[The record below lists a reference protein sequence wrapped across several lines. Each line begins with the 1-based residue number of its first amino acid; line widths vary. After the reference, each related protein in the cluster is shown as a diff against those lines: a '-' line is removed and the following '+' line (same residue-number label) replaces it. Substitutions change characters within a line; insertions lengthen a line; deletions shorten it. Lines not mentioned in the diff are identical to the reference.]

1 MLDGWID
8 GGWMEA
14 LYLTFIGSSRR
25 YRRSVELSG
34 ISRTPVQTRPCRL
47 ETIVVPK
54 C

>member
-1 MLDGWID
+1 MDRGLI
-8 GGWMEA
+8 EA

-25 YRRSVELSG
+25 YRRSVELSR
-34 ISRTPVQTRPCRL
+34 ISRTPVQTRPYRL